1 MTKFIA
7 VIMAGG
13 KGQRFWPLSTEDK
26 PKQFLD
32 LERCGRSLLQS
43 TYDRLLPL
51 TGGANNVFIATGQ
64 QYVNLIKEQLP
75 EIPEENLIIEPVGRD
90 SAPAVAYASLVI
102 QERFGDAI
110 VGVFPSDHRI
120 GKADTFRATLA
131 RAINLADKTKGLLTI
146 GIAADRPATGYGYIQ
161 AGGEVGEGFHVKKFA
176 EKPNLNKAKSY
187 LASGDF
193 FWNAGIFVWHTDAI
207 ISELDTHAPYL
218 TQPLRDAMGA
228 TPLTPQTN
236 PSSALTNQ
244 ANNHQPS
251 NQNAQKP
258 NEARQARDEAINKVF
273 PTLKKISIDFA
284 VMEYTKKAYVI
295 PGDFDWDDIGD
306 WVALERLLSKN
317 NDDTNTV
324 IGRHVGLETHANII
338 YTENPEDVIV
348 TLGVK
353 DLVVVKRGNT
363 ILLMHKDKVQ
373 DIKKLLED
381 SRISELTVL

>member
-1 MTKFIA
+1 MTEFIA

-32 LERCGRSLLQS
+32 LERCGRSLLQG

-51 TGGANNVFIATGQ
+51 TGGTKNIFIATGQ
-64 QYVNLIKEQLP
+64 NYAKLIKEQLP
-75 EIPEENLIIEPVGRD
+75 ELPEENLIIEPIGRD

-110 VGVFPSDHRI
+110 IGFFPSDHRI
-120 GKADTFRATLA
+120 GKPDTFRATLA

-146 GIAADRPATGYGYIQ
+146 GINPDRPATGYGYIQ

-176 EKPNLNKAKSY
+176 EKPNLNKAKTY
-187 LASGDF
+187 LASGNF

-218 TQPLRDAMGA
+218 TQPLRDAMQG
-228 TPLTPQTN
+228 TPLNTQ
-236 PSSALTNQ
+236 
-244 ANNHQPS
+244 
-251 NQNAQKP
+251 NQN
-258 NEARQARDEAINKVF
+258 EAKLAREAAISRVF

-317 NDDTNTV
+317 NEDTNTV
-324 IGRHVGLETHANII
+324 VGRHVGLETHANII

-363 ILLMHKDKVQ
+363 ILLMHKDRVQ
-373 DIKKLLED
+373 DIKQLLED

>member
-1 MTKFIA
+1 MTEFKAI
-7 VIMAGG
+7 IMAGG

-32 LERCGRSLLQS
+32 LERCGRSLLQG

-64 QYVNLIKEQLP
+64 QYVELIKEQLP
-75 EIPEENLIIEPVGRD
+75 EIPEDNLIIEPVGRD

-110 VGVFPSDHRI
+110 IGFFPSDHRI
-120 GKADTFRATLA
+120 GKPDTFRATLA

-146 GIAADRPATGYGYIQ
+146 GINPDRPATGYGYIQ

-176 EKPNLNKAKSY
+176 EKPNVNKAKTY
-187 LASGDF
+187 LASGNF

-207 ISELDTHAPYL
+207 ISELDAHAPYL
-218 TQPLRDAMGA
+218 TQPLRDAMQA
-228 TPLTPQTN
+228 TPLDHQ
-236 PSSALTNQ
+236 
-244 ANNHQPS
+244 NNHPTNLNPQAINHQS
-251 NQNAQKP
+251 NYQNQNEAK
-258 NEARQARDEAINKVF
+258 EAREEVINRVF

-317 NDDTNTV
+317 NEDTNTV
-324 IGRHVGLETHANII
+324 VGRHVGLETHANII

-363 ILLMHKDKVQ
+363 ILLMHKDRVQ